1 MSLPA
6 PSAPAA
12 PATPPG
18 GADPGVA
25 PGTAGAPGNGPE
37 AGTVTVTVTGDGST
51 ARSRATSRWRRWRFP
66 LALAALV
73 VLVGLLAALPEP
85 RTSAV
90 PLAPD
95 NPAGNGARAL
105 AEVLGDQG
113 VEITYVR
120 TTSEAVAAADAGTTL
135 LVTGDALLG
144 LGQMEDVAAT
154 RADLVLLDPTVLL
167 DEVTPG
173 ATRSWSGD
181 DGATT
186 TRRAYC
192 TDPDAEAAGTLS
204 SAGPGFTALGP
215 GAVACFPTAAG
226 EPGTAAYV
234 VVTGERRVTAFA
246 DSRFLM
252 NDAITA
258 EGNAALALRAL
269 GRHDRLTWYVPS
281 LNDFGD
287 ATETGPA
294 LGDLLPP
301 VVPVLA
307 LQLLVVAAAAALW
320 RGRRLGRVV
329 TEPLPVTVRAA
340 ETTRGRARL
349 YRRARSYGHAAAA
362 LRAGAAARS
371 AHRLGLPRSAG
382 AHAVID
388 ALAQATGRPT
398 EAVAALLYG
407 PPPKNDAGLAQL
419 ARELD
424 ELESEVHRS

>member
-1 MSLPA
+1 MTVPA
-6 PSAPAA
+6 PGIPAA
-12 PATPPG
+12 PAGSISDGP
-18 GADPGVA
+18 
-25 PGTAGAPGNGPE
+25 GAPGHARG
-37 AGTVTVTVTGDGST
+37 VDTVTVTGDGST
-51 ARSRATSRWRRWRFP
+51 TRSRATSRWRRWRFP

-95 NPAGNGARAL
+95 NPAPNGARAL
-105 AEVLGDQG
+105 AEVLRDQG

-120 TTSEAVAAADAGTTL
+120 TTSEAVDAADAGTTL
-135 LVTGDALLG
+135 LVTGDTLLG
-144 LGQMEDVAAT
+144 TGQLEDVAAT
-154 RADLVLLDPTVLL
+154 RADLVLLDPTALL
-167 DEVTPG
+167 DEVTPA
-173 ATRSWSGD
+173 ATRSWTGD
-181 DGATT
+181 DGVTT
-186 TRRAYC
+186 TRRASC
-192 TDPDAEAAGTLS
+192 TDPDAEAAGTLRT
-204 SAGPGFTALGP
+204 AGPGFTAVEP
-215 GAVACFPTAAG
+215 GTVACFPTAPG
-226 EPGTAAYV
+226 DPGTAAYV
-234 VVTGERRVTAFA
+234 VVDGERRVTAFA

-252 NDAITA
+252 NESVTA

-269 GRHDRLTWYVPS
+269 GRHERLTWYVPS

-287 ATETGPA
+287 ETVSGPS

-301 VVPVLA
+301 VAQVLA
-307 LQLLVVAAAAALW
+307 LQLLVVAAVTALW

-362 LRAGAAARS
+362 LRAGAAARA

-388 ALAQATGRPT
+388 ALAQATGRPA